1 MEDKRKRTEI
11 IILDSSND
19 GEIDHIGEILGEI
32 LDWVFRWWTN
42 TGIDEQ
48 TIYFQGQKE
57 NMIF

>member
-1 MEDKRKRTEI
+1 MEDKCKRTEI

-19 GEIDHIGEILGEI
+19 GEIDHIREILGEI

-48 TIYFQGQKE
+48 TVYF
-57 NMIF
+57 